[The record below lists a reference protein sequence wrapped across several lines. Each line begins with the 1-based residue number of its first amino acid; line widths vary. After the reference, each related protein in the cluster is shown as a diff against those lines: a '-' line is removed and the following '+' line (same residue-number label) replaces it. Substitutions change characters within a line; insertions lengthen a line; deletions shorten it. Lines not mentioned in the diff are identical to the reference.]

1 MGRSAAAIN
10 RLPSPLLLC
19 GPQQTAAA
27 APETWAE
34 SELPKEAYCV
44 PLSQPWAGAP
54 ARRSLA
60 SWNLQRRSLRK
71 QGKEGKKERKQA
83 KSLSHV

>member
-19 GPQQTAAA
+19 GPRQTAAA

-34 SELPKEAYCV
+34 SELLKEAYRV
-44 PLSQPWAGAP
+44 WAGAP

-60 SWNLQRRSLRK
+60 SWDLQRRSLRK
-71 QGKEGKKERKQA
+71 QGKEGKKERKRSHSVMSD
-83 KSLSHV
+83 SL